1 MKYVNEINEQYSRKR
16 VVDFI
21 GLWDLFFNLL
31 AHILHVLDMLLVLT
45 FQWNASFNSIFL
57 YDFKVESLAI

>member
-1 MKYVNEINEQYSRKR
+1 MSMRLMSSIQGKELLILLDSGTY
-16 VVDFI
+16 
-21 GLWDLFFNLL
+21 FFNLL
-31 AHILHVLDMLLVLT
+31 AHILPVLDMLLVLT